1 MWRAEE
7 LLRKARPYG
16 WGWPPWGQGEQRPTD
31 QQVKNFL
38 TALWSCQRVWG
49 ASEVRG
55 SLFLEPHVVCTTW
68 CREDSEIERETPF
81 QLRYSKNPSCC
92 D

>member
-7 LLRKARPYG
+7 LLRKAQPCG
-16 WGWPPWGQGEQRPTD
+16 WGWPPWGQGEQ
-31 QQVKNFL
+31 QVKNFL
-38 TALWSCQRVWG
+38 TVLWGCQRALG

-55 SLFLEPHVVCTTW
+55 SLFLEPHMVCTTW

-81 QLRYSKNPSCC
+81 QL
-92 D
+92 

>member
-1 MWRAEE
+1 MEGGGAAEEGPALWVGVTALGAGRAETNGPAGEE
-7 LLRKARPYG
+7 LPDSPLELPKGA
-16 WGWPPWGQGEQRPTD
+16 
-31 QQVKNFL
+31 
-38 TALWSCQRVWG
+38 G

-81 QLRYSKNPSCC
+81 QR
-92 D
+92 